1 MGAMAVA
8 ILVTGEITIVAG
20 DRNSFQI
27 FVGGHKAGVDNADC
41 AVGAVGCP
49 RP

>member
-1 MGAMAVA
+1 MGAVAVA

-20 DRNSFQI
+20 DKNPFQI
-27 FVGGHKAGVDNADC
+27 FVGGHRAGVDNADC

-49 RP
+49 CP